1 MRFLPPLPKKIE
13 IQTNRVESSN
23 LMMKSKL
30 GLAVAFS
37 GFFALSGVAQEV
49 EYAPGGEKWASTW
62 KTFYAGDYEPE
73 LPVPLMKAGP
83 TMVPVILEAIGHPDM
98 KMRRYAISALG
109 HLKDESAIAPLKAI
123 VADEGEED
131 WFRGD
136 ALVAIYQLNQ
146 DEGTT
151 LAEKYKGQGDVLKL
165 SSEWII
171 AKEPF
176 LLEGGL

>member
-1 MRFLPPLPKKIE
+1 
-13 IQTNRVESSN
+13 
-23 LMMKSKL
+23 MKSKL
-30 GLAVAFS
+30 WLVVVLSGL
-37 GFFALSGVAQEV
+37 FALSGDAREM

-73 LPVPLMKAGP
+73 LPEPLMKAGP
-83 TMVPVILEAIGHPDM
+83 SMVPAILEAIGHPDM

-109 HLKDESAIAPLKAI
+109 HLKDESAIAPLRAI
-123 VADEGEED
+123 VEDGGEED

-146 DEGTT
+146 DEGTK
-151 LAEKYKGQGDVLKL
+151 LAEKHKGKGDVLKQ
-165 SSEWII
+165 SSEWIL

-176 LLEGGL
+176 LLEGGI